1 MPNVIRSAGF
11 NKRPNDNRIALDECG
26 YPSGMVWCPMKMSGM
41 ALMKCAELQKQ
52 FGCGTI
58 RQLKITSL
66 TKPDNVPFFW
76 PWLRGRRENPAKS
89 TGVSLSRVRGAQN
102 LRLPT
107 MSPLLATL
115 D

>member
-11 NKRPNDNRIALDECG
+11 NKRPNDNRIALDVWG

-66 TKPDNVPFFW
+66 TKPDTCRFSGLGCGDAGNVPN
-76 PWLRGRRENPAKS
+76 E
-89 TGVSLSRVRGAQN
+89 
-102 LRLPT
+102 PT
-107 MSPLLATL
+107 INRCVNY